1 MATKDEMVAHKMA
14 MLGFTGL
21 VVLAGFGLVVL
32 AYLLA

>member
-1 MATKDEMVAHKMA
+1 MAAKKEMAAHKMA

-21 VVLAGFGLVVL
+21 VVLMGFGLVVL